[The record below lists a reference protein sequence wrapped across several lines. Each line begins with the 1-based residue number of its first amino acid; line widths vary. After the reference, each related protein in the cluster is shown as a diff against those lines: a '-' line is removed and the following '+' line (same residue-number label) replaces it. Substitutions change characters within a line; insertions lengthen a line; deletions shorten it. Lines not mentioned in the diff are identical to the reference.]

1 MNELQFIL
9 RHLVGES
16 GCAFALGNLGWAYSK
31 GAGIPQNL
39 DKAAEY
45 YERAIKMGEHQFKK
59 LLDDIYDDTNEFK
72 K

>member
-1 MNELQFIL
+1 MKELQFIL
-9 RHLVGES
+9 RHLAGES
-16 GCAFALGNLGWAYSK
+16 GCAFALGNLGWAYSN

-45 YERAIKMGEHQFKK
+45 YERANKIGEHQFKI
-59 LLDDIYDDTNEFK
+59 LLDNIYDDTKEFK